1 MNVLKGDFIMLSKII
16 NWFEERKL
24 EKEFQKRKEEI
35 MKKDPFIYEI
45 PQNDPTRYK
54 TWESKGKDIDF

>member
-1 MNVLKGDFIMLSKII
+1 MI
-16 NWFEERKL
+16 NWLLNKLNERKL
-24 EKEFQKRKEEI
+24 EKEFQKRKEEL

-45 PQNDPTRYK
+45 PEKDPTRYK

>member
-1 MNVLKGDFIMLSKII
+1 MLSKII

-35 MKKDPFIYEI
+35 MKKDPFIYDI